1 MLPIEI
7 QGQVLNKN
15 KLIDEINVGE
25 GEVLLLEVRT
35 MGGKENQRLHK
46 SPFALIEARNNQVKS
61 KVQKNS
67 LFQ

>member
-35 MGGKENQRLHK
+35 MGG
-46 SPFALIEARNNQVKS
+46 
-61 KVQKNS
+61 
-67 LFQ
+67 

>member
-1 MLPIEI
+1 
-7 QGQVLNKN
+7 LNKN
-15 KLIDEINVGE
+15 KHIDEINVGE

-35 MGGKENQRLHK
+35 MGGQENQRSHK
-46 SPFALIEARNNQVKS
+46 SPFALIEARSNQVKS